1 MQIGKAEQIAGVSL
15 TLVRDF
21 FRYIVGWHRYSFE
34 LSQLQERLGL
44 RTTSAVAL
52 AEELIARCY
61 VAQGQNHDY
70 ALTDKG
76 EELVR
81 ASASGKVKRTTAESA
96 LDGLLKRAA
105 EYSVDASKILTI
117 DAIAVFGSFLSDKE
131 QLGDL
136 DVAVKW
142 RDRVTDADRAKRAQ
156 AYAQRSGR
164 RFSNFVE
171 FLAWPETELF
181 QILKARK
188 RTIRIQDWQAFSRLV
203 AKAPER
209 CPYKVVFGD
218 AEPLKAKIGTD
229 VDRARAERLI
239 TPTR

>member
-21 FRYIVGWHRYSFE
+21 FRYIVGWHRSSFE

-44 RTTSAVAL
+44 SMTSAVAL
-52 AEELIARCY
+52 VEELIARGY
-61 VAQGQNHDY
+61 LAQGQNQDY

-81 ASASGKVKRTTAESA
+81 ASASGKIKRRTAEQA

-105 EYSVDASKILTI
+105 EYNADPSKILTV
-117 DAIAVFGSFLSDKE
+117 DAIAVFGSFLSDKA

-136 DVAVKW
+136 DLAVKW
-142 RDRVTDADRAKRAQ
+142 RDRIPDADRAKRAQ

-164 RFSNFVE
+164 QFSNFVE

-203 AKAPER
+203 GKDSER

-218 AEPLKAKIGTD
+218 GERVKEEIDTD
-229 VDRARAERLI
+229 VDRRRAGK
-239 TPTR
+239 